1 MQGAFNRHTRSL
13 SVTAASAAL
22 LLACAI
28 PAQAADGL
36 SDLKA
41 ALARLQGTAPLK
53 ASLETKTWRRI
64 GEGKEMEE
72 SSGQA
77 SVGLE
82 ENGQGLQLIYGKDV
96 LARMD
101 GEQRAQVK
109 NPNAKTPTLS
119 VAREFS
125 PVELRTM
132 TAAAANL
139 ARQLERVTY
148 KSEKTAVYG
157 GNQVRQLT
165 FSVPLETLSDRDR
178 KYIKDFEGTFDLW
191 IAADGTPLASHTLV
205 NGSGRA
211 FVVVGFDFRQEE
223 DAVYGVSGDRLL
235 MLRRENKRK
244 QSGGGDKSD
253 ERITKTLQPAA

>member
-1 MQGAFNRHTRSL
+1 M
-13 SVTAASAAL
+13 
-22 LLACAI
+22 

-41 ALARLQGTAPLK
+41 ALARLQGTAPFK

-77 SVGLE
+77 SIGLE

-96 LARMD
+96 LARMEA
-101 GEQRAQVK
+101 EQRAQVK
-109 NPNAKTPTLS
+109 NPNAKAPTLG

-139 ARQLERVTY
+139 ARQLERVSY
-148 KSEKTAVYG
+148 KNEKTAVYNG
-157 GNQVRQLT
+157 SQVRQLT

-178 KYIKDFEGTFDLW
+178 KYIKDFDGTFDLW

-235 MLRRENKRK
+235 MLRRESKRK
-244 QSGGGDKSD
+244 QSGGGDKTD
-253 ERITKTLQPAA
+253 ERITKTLQTSG

>member
-1 MQGAFNRHTRSL
+1 MQGAFNCRTRL
-13 SVTAASAAL
+13 FPVAAVSAAL

-36 SDLKA
+36 ADLKA

-53 ASLETKTWRRI
+53 AALETKTWRRI
-64 GEGKEMEE
+64 GEGKEAED
-72 SSGQA
+72 SAGQA

-82 ENGQGLQLIYGKDV
+82 ENGHGLQLVYGKEV
-96 LARMD
+96 LARMES
-101 GEQRAQVK
+101 EQRAQGK
-109 NPNAKTPTLS
+109 NPNAKAPTLA

-125 PVELRTM
+125 PVELRSM

-139 ARQLERVTY
+139 ARQLERLTY
-148 KSEKTAVYG
+148 KSEKTAIYG

-178 KYIKDFEGTFDLW
+178 KYIKDFDGTFDLW

-211 FVVVGFDFRQEE
+211 FLVVGFDFRQEE
-223 DAVYGVSGDRLL
+223 DAVYGVAGDRLL

-253 ERITKTLQPAA
+253 ERITKTLQIGS